1 MQNKPNKD
9 LIIKCLWCNKEFHP
23 IVPNQKYCCFNCKK
37 LGAQRRRKENRKLKK
52 DEFINCLYCGM
63 KISRDKNKKFCSD
76 QCYKLYRNKKRSEEN
91 LKKTIKKVSIEPKY
105 CKTCGKLIKFDP
117 RRAYNYKN
125 VKYCSHECA
134 ANYYWNGKDD
144 KKSFTKNGFTI
155 LIQKSEFGTYNWI
168 ATKNNKVMLE
178 SSYYFCDMNSAYKDA
193 RKAFMG

>member
-1 MQNKPNKD
+1 MEWK
-9 LIIKCLWCNKEFHP
+9 LVEIKIRSF
-23 IVPNQKYCCFNCKK
+23 VQ
-37 LGAQRRRKENRKLKK
+37 
-52 DEFINCLYCGM
+52 INVINY
-63 KISRDKNKKFCSD
+63 IEI
-76 QCYKLYRNKKRSEEN
+76 KKRSEEN

-144 KKSFTKNGFTI
+144 KKSFTKDGFTI

-193 RKAFMG
+193 RKAFMS